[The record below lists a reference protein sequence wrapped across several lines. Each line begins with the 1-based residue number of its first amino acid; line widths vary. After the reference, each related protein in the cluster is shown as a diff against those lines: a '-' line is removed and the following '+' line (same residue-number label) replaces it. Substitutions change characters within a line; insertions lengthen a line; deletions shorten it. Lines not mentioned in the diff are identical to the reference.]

1 LAEFHLGAV
10 HKWLLLEL
18 LLHQLLRRHQLVGQ
32 KLHNFAICHL
42 LIIMGVNDAK
52 KRVDVFGG
60 VVMVLYNDV
69 HVHYELPKL
78 ILINYAVFILIDSF
92 EEAIEFGEEPFV
104 LFKLKV

>member
-1 LAEFHLGAV
+1 
-10 HKWLLLEL
+10 
-18 LLHQLLRRHQLVGQ
+18 
-32 KLHNFAICHL
+32 
-42 LIIMGVNDAK
+42 MGVNDAK

-60 VVMVLYNDV
+60 VVLVLYNDV